1 MYHFFITREQVAGDT
16 VTVTGADV
24 NHIRNVLRM
33 KAGEAVQVTDEQ
45 GTVYTCRIAG
55 FPGDTVTLSVE
66 DAAAGENEL
75 PSELVLF
82 QGIPKSDK
90 MELIIQKAVELGAAA
105 IVPTEMKRC
114 VAKIDPKKEEAKL
127 KRYRAIAE
135 SAAKQSGRNRIPEV
149 MPVMTLKEAIRF
161 AERLN
166 HVFVP
171 YEHADNMAETKAA
184 IAAVKPGESVGIFIG
199 PEGGFEE
206 SEVAAITE
214 AGGREISLGKRI
226 LRTETAGMTLLS
238 VLMFQLS

>member
-90 MELIIQKAVELGAAA
+90 MERIIQKGGE
-105 IVPTEMKRC
+105 
-114 VAKIDPKKEEAKL
+114 
-127 KRYRAIAE
+127 
-135 SAAKQSGRNRIPEV
+135 
-149 MPVMTLKEAIRF
+149 RF
-161 AERLN
+161 FL
-166 HVFVP
+166 
-171 YEHADNMAETKAA
+171 
-184 IAAVKPGESVGIFIG
+184 
-199 PEGGFEE
+199 
-206 SEVAAITE
+206 
-214 AGGREISLGKRI
+214 
-226 LRTETAGMTLLS
+226 
-238 VLMFQLS
+238 

>member
-1 MYHFFITREQVAGDT
+1 MPKFFVEPEAVNDGSITLSGS
-16 VTVTGADV
+16 GAE
-24 NHIRNVLRM
+24 HLKVLRVREGEELTVN
-33 KAGEAVQVTDEQ
+33 AGETDYRCAVEYAGGGTFRLQILSAGPAQ
-45 GTVYTCRIAG
+45 GEPDVSAVVYAAL
-55 FPGDTVTLSVE
+55 PKGDKTEV
-66 DAAAGENEL
+66 
-75 PSELVLF
+75 
-82 QGIPKSDK
+82 
-90 MELIIQKAVELGAAA
+90 IIQKAVELGAAA

-161 AERLN
+161 AECLN

-171 YEHADNMAETKAA
+171 YEHADNMAETKAV